1 MRKLIVTGVAA
12 ACLTGCVA
20 PKFYAQQ
27 VVDQLKPGVSTLG
40 DATRLLGEPVA
51 SSAFDN
57 GTLVH
62 WIDIQG
68 SIFRKHGAHLAIFF
82 DGSDKMVR
90 VTHKFDSN

>member
-1 MRKLIVTGVAA
+1 MQKLILTVVAA
-12 ACLTGCVA
+12 ACLAGCVS

-27 VVDQLKPGVSTLG
+27 VVDQLQPGVSTLG
-40 DATRLLGEPVA
+40 DANRLLGEPVA
-51 SSAFDN
+51 RSAFDN

-62 WIDIQG
+62 WIDIQD
-68 SIFRKHGAHLAIFF
+68 SIFRKHGAHLAIPF